1 MSPPLTGDAEVGWY
15 RIRVRP
21 LPRRRPA
28 TARLWTVVD
37 VTADRQ
43 RQENVFQE
51 LQHAIDFLDHAPA
64 GFFSA
69 GPDGARLLYEQD
81 ARRLAGL

>member
-1 MSPPLTGDAEVGWY
+1 MG
-15 RIRVRP
+15 RC
-21 LPRRRPA
+21 
-28 TARLWTVVD
+28 D

-69 GPDGARLLYEQD
+69 APGGRHSLYEQD
-81 ARRLAGL
+81 ARWVAGI